1 MDVQKYKILYK
12 EGEAE
17 ISEKKSR
24 FIAHIAPAQ
33 TEEEAQALKD
43 SIYGP
48 VTPEVPGSILR
59 FHPDVTIIADEA
71 AMSLIK

>member
-33 TEEEAQALKD
+33 TEEEAQAFIEKIKKQYWDARHNWLGIQYRRKA
-43 SIYGP
+43 
-48 VTPEVPGSILR
+48 T
-59 FHPDVTIIADEA
+59 
-71 AMSLIK
+71 SLAL

>member
-1 MDVQKYKILYK
+1 MSSQRYKILYK

-33 TEEEAQALKD
+33 TEEEAQDFVEKIKKQYWMPDITAGHIALEKN
-43 SIYGP
+43 S
-48 VTPEVPGSILR
+48 R
-59 FHPDVTIIADEA
+59 H
-71 AMSLIK
+71 

>member
-1 MDVQKYKILYK
+1 MSSQRYKILYK

-33 TEEEAQALKD
+33 TEEEAQDFVEK
-43 SIYGP
+43 
-48 VTPEVPGSILR
+48 
-59 FHPDVTIIADEA
+59 
-71 AMSLIK
+71 IKKQ